1 MACTPKRQPL
11 SIEIEQHSIYRHNL
25 QIYNIPPSGDIKFE
39 ELLKWCVDRLRV
51 LTIVEQISSQY
62 RTRSTKKYVPI
73 LISELE
79 NNGMHDF
86 ANLVSTDNSQRRTK
100 HLIRNDCTSHF
111 MLRSAFSFENTHR
124 RWFFT
129 QETKL
134 FKWRLSLL
142 SADDTKRFM
151 DMNGLQFSAISQ
163 EEKQEIQEDL
173 RTCYAEIK
181 DVEKTTFYK
190 VHFTSVMKPVRKRQ
204 IFLKDGIAYVPE
216 TKLFWLILAEFKEI
230 LNQSFAG
237 AREIVSYTYDERIR
251 KILTLPEHVNT
262 QKRNY
267 GKYRE
272 VFANELDELSRISYP
287 LCMKVLHEALRTK
300 HHLTNGGRV
309 QYGLYLKGIGLSL
322 DNAIKFWKDELTK
335 TVDERTFHKEYQY
348 YIKHFYGQIGR
359 CADYDPFPCSKIFNS
374 TIGVRDDHGCPY
386 KRMESHVLQ
395 NTLSKCGLVRSD
407 IDAIVQHSK
416 EGHYLEACKIYYEAT
431 NNSMIEK
438 TFDHPNVY
446 FAHSLRKIEIV
457 CSDTED

>member
-190 VHFTSVMKPVRKRQ
+190 
-204 IFLKDGIAYVPE
+204 
-216 TKLFWLILAEFKEI
+216 
-230 LNQSFAG
+230 G

-457 CSDTED
+457 CSGTFYNSTCTF